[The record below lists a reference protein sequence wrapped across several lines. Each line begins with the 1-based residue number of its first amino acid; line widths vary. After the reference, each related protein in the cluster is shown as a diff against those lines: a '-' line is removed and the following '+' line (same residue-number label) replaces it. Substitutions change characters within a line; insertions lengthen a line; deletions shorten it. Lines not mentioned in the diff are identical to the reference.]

1 MDSARKGQVTK
12 SAADVYE
19 EFFVPALFGEWGPK
33 VSGAAKLA
41 PGQRVLD
48 IACGTG
54 ALARA
59 AKDRVG
65 PSGSVVGY
73 DRNEGMLEVAA
84 RIRNDIEWQAGKAE
98 SLPFR
103 DSEFDA
109 VVSQFGLMFFENRV
123 SAIAE
128 MWRVLKSGGHL
139 AVAVWAR
146 LEDVP
151 GYAAMVELI
160 DRLFGAEAGDALRAP
175 YTLGDGDVLHALFDA
190 AGVPEVTVESRDG
203 EATFTSIAEWVHTDV
218 RGWTL
223 SDMIDDEQYQ
233 ELRQEA
239 ERTLE
244 HFVQEDGTVRFA
256 HPALIIQAQKS

>member
-1 MDSARKGQVTK
+1 MNAAHKGQVTK

-65 PSGSVVGY
+65 PSGSVIGY
-73 DRNEGMLEVAA
+73 DRNEGMLAVAA
-84 RIRNDIEWQAGKAE
+84 RIRNDIEWQTGKAE
-98 SLPFR
+98 ILPFR
-103 DSEFDA
+103 DGEFDA

-123 SAIAE
+123 SAITE
-128 MWRVLKSGGHL
+128 MWRVLKPGGHL
-139 AVAVWAR
+139 AVAVWTG

-151 GYAAMVELI
+151 GYAAMVDLI
-160 DRLFGAEAGDALRAP
+160 ERLFGAEAGGALRAP
-175 YTLGDGDVLHALFDA
+175 YALGHKDDVRTLFDT
-190 AGVPEVTVESRDG
+190 AGVPQVNVETQNG
-203 EATFTSIAEWVHTDV
+203 VATFTSIAEWVHTDV
-218 RGWTL
+218 KGWTL

-233 ELRQEA
+233 KLKLEA
-239 ERTLE
+239 ERTLG
-244 HFVQEDGTVRFA
+244 HFVEEDGAVRFA
-256 HPALIIQAQKS
+256 HPALIIQAQKP